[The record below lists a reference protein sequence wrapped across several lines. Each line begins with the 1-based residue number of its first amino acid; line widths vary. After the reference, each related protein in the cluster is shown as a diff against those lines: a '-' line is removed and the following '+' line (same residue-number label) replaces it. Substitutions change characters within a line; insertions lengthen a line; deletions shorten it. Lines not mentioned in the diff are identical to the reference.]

1 MHPPNKSTVTLRVD
15 SGRKST
21 CLRNYI
27 DYMFLYVA
35 YSQVERRY
43 FFTADTVRPQYCS
56 PYSRLHPSRCTPYS
70 VLRTEQ
76 PEIPARHVHRP
87 KRQVLGARLATAET
101 LVPAFPFHH
110 SI

>member
-1 MHPPNKSTVTLRVD
+1 MWRIAKSRD
-15 SGRKST
+15 GIS
-21 CLRNYI
+21 
-27 DYMFLYVA
+27 
-35 YSQVERRY
+35 
-43 FFTADTVRPQYCS
+43 
-56 PYSRLHPSRCTPYS
+56 SRLIRYALNTVLHTPDSIRLAVLRTPYS
-70 VLRTEQ
+70 VLSTEQ